1 MTPGGGW
8 SAFGRCFSAADDS
21 LCGGH
26 ATLRPA
32 AATGAPVAIG
42 GEIGKSAAVTSRP
55 DGQAGEPRR
64 AAGTRI
70 GKATRAAELCLSEKL
85 CARVK
90 TKNGYILG
98 I

>member
-1 MTPGGGW
+1 MTP
-8 SAFGRCFSAADDS
+8 
-21 LCGGH
+21 
-26 ATLRPA
+26 
-32 AATGAPVAIG
+32 
-42 GEIGKSAAVTSRP
+42 RP
-55 DGQAGEPRR
+55 DGQTGKRRR

-90 TKNGYILG
+90 TKNGYILA